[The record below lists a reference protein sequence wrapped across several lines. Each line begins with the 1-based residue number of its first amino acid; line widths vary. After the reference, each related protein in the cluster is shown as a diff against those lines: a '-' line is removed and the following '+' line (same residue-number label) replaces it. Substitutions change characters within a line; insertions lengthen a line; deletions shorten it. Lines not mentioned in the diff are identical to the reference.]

1 MRWRLFFATL
11 AISVLAVGATWLT
24 MQPMLARAAKGAEWH
39 QANTLVLTLD
49 LAVGALLVFLILN
62 VFVGRAVERTEAAA
76 LKRWEPGF
84 RLKTIRL
91 TRGGADGVFVF
102 EITGIFYP
110 RGHLGDYSVLEERS
124 AVIASNDNGLV
135 RVAA

>member
-1 MRWRLFFATL
+1 MRAGLDRKTGKLLTGWDHCVQSIEVILTTLIGSRVMRRAFGSAALELQDRNATPRR
-11 AISVLAVGATWLT
+11 IMQIYTAV
-24 MQPMLARAAKGAEWH
+24 
-39 QANTLVLTLD
+39 
-49 LAVGALLVFLILN
+49 
-62 VFVGRAVERTEAAA
+62 AAA

-91 TRGGADGVFVF
+91 VRGGADGVFVF

-124 AVIASNDNGLV
+124 AIIAANDNGLV